1 MIPTNFMANAMNYT
15 KKDVFIITESERK
28 NINVKELF
36 NS

>member
-1 MIPTNFMANAMNYT
+1 MIPTNFMAALMHYT
-15 KKDVFIITESERK
+15 QKEVFEIVESERK